1 MASAWVRPAFGVIL
15 SALVAACSDSGSSGG
30 ADSAGP
36 PVPPPESGDPGGS
49 APDMLP
55 ALLDSSTPVA
65 FHGVTVVPMDG
76 PTLMPAYTVVV
87 RDRRIADIGPVQ
99 DVTVPDDAVVI
110 EGEGRYL
117 MPGLADMHVH
127 LVRQENFTL
136 LLANG
141 VTTVRNM
148 WGSPLAVLDWRDEIA
163 RGELLGPR
171 IYSASRG
178 LDGSPPVWPTTI
190 VVEDAAAAR
199 LAVEQEAAMGFDFI
213 KVYNS
218 LNGDAYDAIV
228 ERAGQLD
235 IPVIGHVPRA
245 VGVEHVLDR
254 GQATIEHLSQYPVQ
268 LEGDAFQ
275 AFVNRHA
282 VAGTWACPTMIVRIS
297 FVNPTDAARLES
309 RPEMRY
315 VHPADRANWS
325 PVAGA
330 APMSVQREAS
340 RQRGRM
346 IRALKDS
353 GTGILLGTDS
363 WISYVI
369 HGFSIHDELR
379 LLVEDAQFTL
389 YEALRAGT
397 ADAARAVGAEDE
409 WGTIAPGL
417 AADLLL
423 LDANPLDDL
432 ANLRRRSGVMAGG
445 TWFSEAELRRR
456 LEALAERYGSVE
468 FSGP

>member
-1 MASAWVRPAFGVIL
+1 MASAWVRPAFGIIL
-15 SALVAACSDSGSSGG
+15 GTLLAACGGSGGSSGPG
-30 ADSAGP
+30 SAGP
-36 PVPPPESGDPGGS
+36 PAPPPEPTEPGGAAS
-49 APDMLP
+49 DTLP
-55 ALLDSSTPVA
+55 ALVERATPVA
-65 FHGVTVVPMDG
+65 FQGVTVVPMDG
-76 PTLMPAYTVVV
+76 PTLMPDFTVVV
-87 RDRRIADIGPVQ
+87 RDGRITQLGPVQ

-127 LVRQENFTL
+127 LVRQENLTL

-148 WGSPLAVLDWRDEIA
+148 WGSPLAVLDWREAVA
-163 RGELLGPR
+163 RGELPGPR

-178 LDGSPPVWPTTI
+178 LDGSPPAWPETI

-199 LAVEQEAAMGFDFI
+199 LAVEREAARGFDFI

-218 LNGDAYDAIV
+218 LNREAYDAIV
-228 ERAGQLD
+228 ERARQLGV
-235 IPVIGHVPRA
+235 PVVGHVPRA
-245 VGVEHVLDR
+245 VGVDHVLDS

-268 LEGDAFQ
+268 LEGEAFQ

-297 FVNPTDAARLES
+297 FVNAADAARLEA

-315 VHPADRANWS
+315 VHPDDRANWR
-325 PVAGA
+325 PVSGA
-330 APMSVQREAS
+330 SPMSVQREAS

-353 GTGILLGTDS
+353 GAGILLGTDS

-369 HGFSIHDELR
+369 HGFSIHDELQ
-379 LLVEDAQFTL
+379 LLVEDAAFTR

-397 ADAARAVGAEDE
+397 ADAARAVGAEGE

-423 LDANPLDDL
+423 LDANPLDEL
-432 ANLRRRSGVMAGG
+432 ANLRRRAGVMAGG
-445 TWFSEAELRRR
+445 SWFSEAELRRR
-456 LEALAERYGSVE
+456 LEALAERYESGE
-468 FSGP
+468 FSGQ